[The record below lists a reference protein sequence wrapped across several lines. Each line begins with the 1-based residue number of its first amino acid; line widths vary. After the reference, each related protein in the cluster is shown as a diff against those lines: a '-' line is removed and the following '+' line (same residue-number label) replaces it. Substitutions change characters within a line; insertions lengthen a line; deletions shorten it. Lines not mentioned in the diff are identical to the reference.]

1 MYHVQISI
9 LIVLVVLI
17 RIPVLI
23 VGGVSLLRLMEVVV
37 INVIVLMLSVLLA
50 LVTWFARSV

>member
-1 MYHVQISI
+1 VYHVQISI

-23 VGGVSLLRLMEVVV
+23 VGGVSLLRLMGVVV
-37 INVIVLMLSVLLA
+37 INVIILMLSVLLA
-50 LVTWFARSV
+50 QVIWFARSV